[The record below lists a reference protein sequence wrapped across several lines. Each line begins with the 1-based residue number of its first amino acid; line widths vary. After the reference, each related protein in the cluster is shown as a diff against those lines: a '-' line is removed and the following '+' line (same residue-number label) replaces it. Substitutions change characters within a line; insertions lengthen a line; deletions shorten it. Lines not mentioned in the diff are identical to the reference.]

1 MGYRQ
6 SHGTAR
12 QGQKDG
18 DLMRDEE
25 KAREQLIEELV
36 SLRRH
41 IGQLE
46 KTEAERTR
54 TEDVLRESEEHSRR
68 MLNAI
73 TTYTYSVEVRDG
85 RAVSTSH
92 SRACLSITG
101 YSEDDYQ
108 RDPFLWYSMIHP
120 SDRKMVEDAVSK
132 ILGGQAVPPIEHRI
146 IRRDGTTV
154 WIRNTMV
161 AHHDQQGNLIHYDG
175 LVEDI
180 NARKQMEAHILWG
193 QKMESLGRM
202 AGAVAH
208 NFNNILAA
216 IYGYAELI
224 QSELPSDSPLQSMVG
239 QIVSACKRAQNITT
253 QIVAYTGHIRLSLGP
268 LNLSMLITGMA
279 PLIEAGVSEKIAIHY
294 HLPADLPPVNADS
307 SQIRQV
313 VINLITNAVEAIGEG
328 SGTIAVNTGV
338 IEAGANIANETY
350 LTGMQHQGPCVT
362 LEIKDDGCGM
372 DENTVVRM
380 FDPFFSTKFLGRG
393 LGLPAVLGIVRRHQ
407 GFIRVLSEVGQG
419 TTILVGFPALGGDH
433 A

>member
-1 MGYRQ
+1 MG
-6 SHGTAR
+6 
-12 QGQKDG
+12 
-18 DLMRDEE
+18 DEE
-25 KAREQLIEELV
+25 KTREQLVEELLD
-36 SLRRH
+36 LRQR
-41 IGQLE
+41 IDQLE
-46 KTEAERTR
+46 KTEAERTL
-54 TEDVLRESEEHSRR
+54 TQDVLRESEEHSRR

-92 SRACLSITG
+92 SSACLSITG

-132 ILGGQAVPPIEHRI
+132 ILEGQAVPPVEHRI
-146 IRRDGTTV
+146 IRRDGATV

-161 AHHDQQGNLIHYDG
+161 AHHDQEGNLIHYDG

-216 IYGYAELI
+216 IYGYSELI
-224 QSELPSDSPLQSMVG
+224 QSELPSESPVQSMVN
-239 QIVSACKRAQNITT
+239 QIISACKRAQNITA
-253 QIVAYTGHIRLSLGP
+253 QIVAYTGHMLLSLGP
-268 LNLSMLITGMA
+268 LDLSMLITGMA
-279 PLIEAGVSEKIAIHY
+279 PLIEAGLSGKIVIHY
-294 HLPADLPPVNADS
+294 NLPTDLPKINADS

-313 VINLITNAVEAIGEG
+313 VINLITNAMEAIGDNSG
-328 SGTIAVNTGV
+328 SVTVSTGV
-338 IEAGANIANETY
+338 TEAGINISTEPY
-350 LTGMQHQGPCVT
+350 LAGTRDKGPYVM
-362 LEIKDDGCGM
+362 LEIRDNGCGM
-372 DENTVVRM
+372 DENTVVRI

-407 GFIRVLSEVGQG
+407 GFIRVLSELGSG
-419 TTILVGFPALGGDH
+419 TTMLVGFPVLGDH
-433 A
+433 HA

>member
-1 MGYRQ
+1 M
-6 SHGTAR
+6 T
-12 QGQKDG
+12 
-18 DLMRDEE
+18 
-25 KAREQLIEELV
+25 REQLIEGIVL
-36 SLRRH
+36 LRQRVAH
-41 IGQLE
+41 LE
-46 KTEAERTR
+46 TAEAERMR
-54 TEDVLRESEEHSRR
+54 AEGELRESEEHSRR

-73 TTYTYSVEVRDG
+73 TTYTYSVEVKEG
-85 RAVSTSH
+85 QAVSTSH
-92 SRACLSITG
+92 SRACLDITG

-120 SDRKMVEDAVSK
+120 SDRTMVEGSINR
-132 ILGGQAVPPIEHRI
+132 ILAGERVPPVEHRI

-216 IYGYAELI
+216 IFGYAELM
-224 QSELPSDSPLQSMVG
+224 QAELPSESSLQPMVA
-239 QIVSACKRAQNITT
+239 QILSACQRARNITT
-253 QIVAYTGHIRLSLGP
+253 QIVAYTGHLRVSLGP
-268 LNLSMLITGMA
+268 LDLSALIAGMA
-279 PLIEAGVSEKIAIHY
+279 PLIEAGISEKIVIHY
-294 HLPADLPPVNADS
+294 YLPRELPPLNADS

-313 VINLITNAVEAIGEG
+313 VINLITNAVEAIGEN
-328 SGTIAVNTGV
+328 SGTIVVNTAV
-338 IEAGANIANETY
+338 VRADANLFREAH
-350 LTGMQHQGPCVT
+350 LTGIQQEGDFVT
-362 LEIKDDGCGM
+362 LEIKDNGCGM

-393 LGLPAVLGIVRRHQ
+393 LGLPAVFGIVRRHQ
-407 GFIRVLSEVGQG
+407 GFIKVQSEVGKG
-419 TTILVGFPALGGDH
+419 TSILVGFPALAETAG
-433 A
+433 